1 MICIYKVEFLMSV
14 SFIRFKPYIKP
25 NLIQTCTIY
34 VLKQILCTFGK
45 FGIGDEMIN
54 CIYQITISLA
64 CDFHKT

>member
-1 MICIYKVEFLMSV
+1 MSV
-14 SFIRFKPYIKP
+14 SFIRFKPYIKSK
-25 NLIQTCTIY
+25 LIKTCTIY

-64 CDFHKT
+64 YVFLMKFKNGL